1 MESNPKATF
10 PKMKIDLTAEHA
22 DIQKDMREIAALL
35 PDPSVLDSF
44 TTNLEKYMSELI
56 EIIDQAIQMVD
67 IVEDAKKVTS
77 ISVVR
82 DRHLSLALSF
92 KDNLRNMAKKA
103 LRTGIIA

>member
-44 TTNLEKYMSELI
+44 ITNLEKYMSELI
-56 EIIDQAIQMVD
+56 EIIEGAIQMVD
-67 IVEDAKKVTS
+67 IIEDAKKVSS
-77 ISVVR
+77 ISAVR

-92 KDNLRNMAKKA
+92 KDNFNKMAKKT
-103 LRTGIIA
+103 LRTSI

>member
-10 PKMKIDLTAEHA
+10 SKLKIDFTAEHA
-22 DIQKDMREIAALL
+22 DIQKDMKEIAALL

-44 TTNLEKYMSELI
+44 TTNLEKYTSELI
-56 EIIDQAIQMVD
+56 EIIDEAIQMVD

-92 KDNLRNMAKKA
+92 KDNFNKMAKKT